1 MKYDDVSNFRD
12 REFPLVGISV
22 LEVGGSL
29 PSRMLAKL
37 LKDQGADVTH
47 LVVAS
52 RKFPVLDFDE
62 ATEIKEIDLESEPG
76 IAALVELL
84 DRNSVLVDG
93 LGGEGLAEFGFGYER
108 LRDQVSQL
116 LYCRLKSMPDEGPEV
131 PFELVEWIV
140 AGELGLHRAGLGEMC
155 EPLSLAS
162 AYGAMQ
168 AAVYLIAGLIHR
180 ERSSVGSEIRVS
192 LFGAAIMV
200 LNRRLLKV
208 KDPAFGDPLGKFRLP
223 IQERYT
229 TLDGRTIQC
238 QGAVET
244 VAKSVLHALGLDQW
258 QDEALAGITAFATQE
273 QEELWRARFAK
284 AFASRTATEWESAI
298 AGEGGAAAIC
308 RSRDEW
314 IHEQHARDAEIFVE
328 TDNGD
333 MRVGPG
339 VRVFAGEKS
348 LTAPN
353 ACLWPPVAPSNRLPL
368 AGLRVIDLAII
379 LAGPTCG
386 RLLGELGADVIK
398 IDAPD
403 RLGLPWVSPY
413 GWLDVNRTKRS
424 ILVDLKTEEGREILW
439 KLLETA
445 DVLLENYRAG
455 KIAELGFTFE
465 NIAKR
470 NSKIVHV
477 SLNAYD
483 YGGSFTGRPGWEQ
496 NAQAMSAMQT
506 SRAKDGIPK
515 QVPVPIND
523 FGTGYLGAYGT
534 LLGVFAARHS
544 GKPQR
549 VLGSLSRTGTFIQA
563 VEYGNIPAIENRD
576 NARSTESRSIQFF
589 AVPDGMIAVEAS
601 PSDAAAI
608 SKIIGAK
615 DVTEAV
621 ANLRTS
627 GFTAHIART
636 PEDLLDTKWVRD
648 VGLLDDWNHPKW
660 GMMTNVF
667 AHAKASAFEIRRGWP
682 AENPGERT
690 VEVLDEL
697 GYSEQEITQLIN
709 SHIVY
714 PEQSLFHT

>member
-1 MKYDDVSNFRD
+1 MKFDDVSNFKD
-12 REFPLVGISV
+12 RELPLSGISV

-37 LKDQGADVTH
+37 LKDQGAQMTH
-47 LVVAS
+47 VVVAS

-62 ATEIKEIDLESEPG
+62 TTDIIEIDLESELG
-76 IAALVELL
+76 IATLVQLI
-84 DRNSVLVDG
+84 DRESVLVDG
-93 LGGEGLAEFGFGYER
+93 LGGEGLAEFGLSYER
-108 LRDQVSQL
+108 LRDQHTQL
-116 LYCRLKSMPDEGPEV
+116 LYCHLKSMPDEGPEV
-131 PFELVEWIV
+131 PLELVEWIV

-180 ERSSVGSEIRVS
+180 ERCAVGSDIRVS

-223 IQERYT
+223 IQERYL
-229 TLDGRTIQC
+229 TLDGRTIQS
-238 QGAVET
+238 QGAVES
-244 VAKSVLHALGLDQW
+244 VAKSVLSALGLDQW

-273 QEELWRARFAK
+273 QEQLWRARFAE
-284 AFASRTATEWESAI
+284 AFASRTAAEWESAI
-298 AGEGGAAAIC
+298 AAEGGAATIC
-308 RSRDEW
+308 RDREEW
-314 IHEQHARDAEIFVE
+314 IHEQHAFDAEIFLE
-328 TDNGD
+328 AGD
-333 MRVGPG
+333 GDIRVGPG
-339 VRVFAGEKS
+339 VRVFAREKS
-348 LTAPN
+348 SSAPN
-353 ACLWPPVAPSNRLPL
+353 ANLWPSVAPSNRLPL

-403 RLGLPWVSPY
+403 RIGLPWVSPY

-465 NIAKR
+465 SIAKR
-470 NSKIVHV
+470 NPKIVHV

-483 YGGSFTGRPGWEQ
+483 YGGSFSGRPGWEQ
-496 NAQAMSAMQT
+496 NAQAMSAMQA
-506 SRAKDGIPK
+506 SRATGGVPK

-534 LLGVFAARHS
+534 LLGIFAARHS
-544 GKPQR
+544 GMPQR
-549 VLGSLSRTGTFIQA
+549 VLGSLSRTGTFIQTA
-563 VEYGNIPAIENRD
+563 EYGSTQAIENGGKTRFVES
-576 NARSTESRSIQFF
+576 ARIQFF
-589 AVPDGMIAVEAS
+589 AVSDGMIAVEALS
-601 PSDAAAI
+601 ADAARI
-608 SKIIGAK
+608 SEIISAK

-621 ANLRTS
+621 ASLGRA

-648 VGLLDDWNHPKW
+648 VGLLEDWIHPKW
-660 GMMTNVF
+660 GTMTNVF
-667 AHAKASAFEIRRGWP
+667 AHAKATAFEKRRGWP

-690 VEVLDEL
+690 VEVLNEL
-697 GYSEQEITQLIN
+697 GYTEQVIAQLIDN
-709 SHIVY
+709 KIVY
-714 PEQSLFHT
+714 PEQSLF